1 MVMDCTTA
9 DSAPQDDSPP
19 VPGAGPSPR
28 QHDLATGLA
37 LAARNVL
44 LVGALLALGINLRG
58 CMPSSPMAF
67 AERLGVASTMTSH
80 YGNEAGAEWCE
91 EEVVWHPAAPLRLLA
106 RALRKA
112 AAMPWGGPRE
122 YPLEPAVSAPEEP
135 VPPGLIDSEPS
146 PLRAPGEAPGP
157 PPGGGQLNPLEHP
170 SER

>member
-106 RALRKA
+106 RALGKA
-112 AAMPWGGPRE
+112 AAVPWGGPRE
-122 YPLEPAVSAPEEP
+122 YPLEPATSTPDEP
-135 VPPGLIDSEPS
+135 VPPGYEDIEPS
-146 PLRAPGEAPGP
+146 SLLAPGGAPEVPVDRREDRPADP
-157 PPGGGQLNPLEHP
+157 P
-170 SER
+170 R